1 MKKVFNSFYVLM
13 LLFLSSCASNENV
26 DTTPKGTGELIAKI
40 NFSQAQGTRA
50 TNETAESNAIPITS
64 WSNVKDL
71 QLFLYDSSNGKVAFS
86 AIFTPSNGVASGE
99 GKIFTWTNVP
109 KGTYKLALV
118 ANINAKSTNYNIR
131 TTLNGTATVPD
142 WTTLTSSNILG
153 KSLTTPEIYADLS
166 TTSFPF
172 PENHVWD
179 TSNDHAYFPPSEIFT
194 AYSSSDVVIEEGKTT
209 TEPKNNDGSSIT
221 ALSLTRAISLMR
233 VRVNKEDKDP
243 GAPHLSFVDFKNE
256 KSFIAVHRLPKG
268 LKLDG
273 TGVFQ
278 DSDKDRILI
287 GATGTTTFETG
298 DPDSNY
304 KNLDGSTPAKILK
317 GDYKLWKDIFVLP
330 NTKGTQATKDDAVAA
345 RKYFIVIAGWAPK
358 GYVFADGT
366 TVTGDGGKAVYWSGT
381 INGVFSPNVIREVNL
396 NITSPGSPTNPT
408 DPDQVGGLTITVGT
422 PLDWNSIVSETIEL

>member
-26 DTTPKGTGELIAKI
+26 DTTTKGTGELIAKI

-109 KGTYKLALV
+109 KGKYKLALV

-153 KSLTTPEIYADLS
+153 KSLTTPEIYADLA
-166 TTSFPF
+166 TTSFPDG
-172 PENHVWD
+172 HTWD
-179 TSNDHAYFPPSEIFT
+179 TSNDHDKAYFPPSEIFT
-194 AYSSSDVVIEEGKTT
+194 AYSSSDVVITEGET
-209 TEPKNNDGSSIT
+209 NN
-221 ALSLTRAISLMR
+221 LSTPLQLKREISLMR

-243 GAPHLSFVDFKNE
+243 GAPQLNLVDFNKDQ

-273 TGVFQ
+273 TGAFQ

-298 DPDSNY
+298 VPGSNY
-304 KNLDGSTPAKILK
+304 KTLDESTPAVIIK

-330 NTKGTQATKDDAVAA
+330 NIQGTQATTDDAVAA
-345 RKYFIVIAGWAPK
+345 RKYFIVIAGWAK
-358 GYVFADGT
+358 DGYKYANGT
-366 TVTGDGGKAVYWSGT
+366 SVAAGGQTVYWSGT

-396 NITSPGSPTNPT
+396 NITSPGSPVNPT
-408 DPDQVGGLTITVGT
+408 DPDQVGGLTITVGA
-422 PLDWNSIVSETIEL
+422 PLNWSSIVSEKIDL